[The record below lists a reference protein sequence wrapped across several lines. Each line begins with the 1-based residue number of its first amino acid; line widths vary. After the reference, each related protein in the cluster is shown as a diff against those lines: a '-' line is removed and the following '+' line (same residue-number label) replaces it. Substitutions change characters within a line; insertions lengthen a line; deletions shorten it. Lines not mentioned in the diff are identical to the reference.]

1 MSNIPKP
8 TKRPPIPMVIPPRTN
23 GKTYYQLRSL
33 LEDYKN
39 GVLSAEEVADLI
51 FRLFRLGDR

>member
-8 TKRPPIPMVIPPRTN
+8 NKRPPMPTVILPRTN

-51 FRLFRLGDR
+51 FRLFRR